1 MASIAEIEISEIA
14 HSPTLRFRPT
24 LLFSAAA
31 GMDGRLTWRMRD
43 NLSKAGLGSFGLAK
57 YPLTTSRSLM
67 AAAPLAV
74 PAMLG
79 FRQWLRQAAAG

>member
-1 MASIAEIEISEIA
+1 
-14 HSPTLRFRPT
+14 LRFSPT

-31 GMDGRLTWRMRD
+31 GVDGRLAWRMRD
-43 NLSKAGLGSFGLAK
+43 NLSKAGLGASGFAK
-57 YPLTTSRSLM
+57 DLLTTSRSLM